1 MVTRVSRSR
10 PAGSRFCVLC
20 CVEAFDT
27 LDVVFFF
34 FFLII
39 NEGLAAFK
47 RSVLCS
53 DLYIQLDAALSG
65 PAFGTRDGMARRL
78 DIHGEN

>member
-1 MVTRVSRSR
+1 MEAGASVSMGR
-10 PAGSRFCVLC
+10 PAGSRFRVLC

-39 NEGLAAFK
+39 NEGLAAF
-47 RSVLCS
+47 
-53 DLYIQLDAALSG
+53 
-65 PAFGTRDGMARRL
+65 
-78 DIHGEN
+78 